1 MRSVNQ
7 KLLCHPLSKV
17 YSSLAQPYVIHS
29 ARADDIDLG
38 TIKSGEGGGMPQK
51 GRNMCASDTIG
62 SSVVSCFIIMKFRKG
77 KSHKNGHF
85 GCCLIGIGIGSLHAV
100 TLGGLGARV
109 AKL

>member
-1 MRSVNQ
+1 
-7 KLLCHPLSKV
+7 
-17 YSSLAQPYVIHS
+17 
-29 ARADDIDLG
+29 
-38 TIKSGEGGGMPQK
+38 
-51 GRNMCASDTIG
+51 MCASDTIG
-62 SSVVSCFIIMKFRKG
+62 SSVVSCFIIMKFARVA